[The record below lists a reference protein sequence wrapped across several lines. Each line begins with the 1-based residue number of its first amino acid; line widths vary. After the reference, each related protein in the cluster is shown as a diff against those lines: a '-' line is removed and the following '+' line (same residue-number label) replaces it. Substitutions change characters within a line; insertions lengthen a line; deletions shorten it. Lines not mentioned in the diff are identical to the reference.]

1 MKRFLTTAATALV
14 LSTNAY
20 AAAHMAQV
28 GSYQIDASK
37 DFYASDL
44 IGMRVYATKDQMG
57 DKPVQAGAQKN
68 WDDIGEI
75 NDIIVSKDGQIQAV
89 ILGVGGFLGIGE
101 KDVAVAM
108 SDVKMVQED
117 GQSAGNFFLVV
128 NTDKATLEAAPTF
141 KREPMPQNGAA
152 NTNANGS
159 ANTNAAAMPKD
170 DSANK
175 TATADANASATTAPK
190 ADANANAAAKPAD
203 SNVTVTSNSDN
214 AAANT
219 DTSAQIKADANTA
232 ADKTAD
238 AMDKAADKTAAAA
251 SDAANATAQ
260 AVDNAATATG
270 NAVDNATTATGN
282 AVDNMAAAP
291 AGGNRTVLNQPK
303 IQREGYQPVQASEIS
318 TDQLDNAAVYGV
330 NDERIG
336 EIDKLLLSKDGQA
349 EQAVINVGGFLGIGE
364 KPVAVTFKELS
375 IMRSANGGDLRVYM
389 DATKDQLKAQPKD
402 RKSVV

>member
-128 NTDKATLEAAPTF
+128 NTDKATLEAAPAF

-152 NTNANGS
+152 NTNASGS
-159 ANTNAAAMPKD
+159 ANTNAAAMPKQA
-170 DSANK
+170 DSANQ
-175 TATADANASATTAPK
+175 TAT

-203 SNVTVTSNSDN
+203 SNVTVTTNSDN

-219 DTSAQIKADANTA
+219 DTSAQIKADVNTA

-238 AMDKAADKTAAAA
+238 AMDKAADKTANAA

-270 NAVDNATTATGN
+270 NAVDNMTTTTTTTSTADTTAG
-282 AVDNMAAAP
+282 AAAP
-291 AGGNRTVLNQPK
+291 TGTVGNRTVLNQPN
-303 IQREGYQPVQASEIS
+303 IQREGYQPVPASEIS

-375 IMRSANGGDLRVYM
+375 IMRSSNGGDLRVYM
-389 DATKDQLKAQPKD
+389 DATKDQLKAQPKYVA
-402 RKSVV
+402 KN